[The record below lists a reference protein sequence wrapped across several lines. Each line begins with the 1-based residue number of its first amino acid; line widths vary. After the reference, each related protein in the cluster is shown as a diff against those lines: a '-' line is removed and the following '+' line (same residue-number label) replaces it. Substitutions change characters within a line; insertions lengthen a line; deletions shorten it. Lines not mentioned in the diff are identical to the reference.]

1 MISAKQLTSALRGST
16 PPSIVKSVIDYL
28 RALTCI
34 FDATKEGYNEQ
45 EKINC
50 NKTTAHSPRG
60 PMVSP
65 PPRVAIDKN
74 FPNIVPVDDSDSDK
88 EVDKNESD

>member
-1 MISAKQLTSALRGST
+1 
-16 PPSIVKSVIDYL
+16 
-28 RALTCI
+28 
-34 FDATKEGYNEQ
+34 
-45 EKINC
+45 
-50 NKTTAHSPRG
+50 
-60 PMVSP
+60 MVTMGSP